1 MATTRFEN
9 ISSFAADFSGII
21 GVVSTDGSLAVISG
35 GNIHNGGSVPQVT
48 GIQKIAFNNDGLDWH
63 GLALNGAGVVTGWSR
78 DGWHGAGA
86 MPALVNGSGPVQD
99 IAAGYRFSL
108 FLRDGAVGGWGRP
121 SVGIPSQIAQPE
133 TFSDRV
139 VKIAAAGNLACALLE
154 GGGLIAWLPRSSG
167 SEFTNLAALPSF
179 PGGITHLAVIRQSS
193 TASGVNGVGILSGG
207 RFYKTSGVGGS
218 FNSWVESFSG
228 GFTNIWGGQDNFV
241 LRNQSVRSTGDDLYC
256 LTQIAPPMPEVRT
269 RNVSQAYVSG
279 SEVWALTDDGAMW
292 TTSTLAERQ
301 VQAGPIHV
309 YEPAAAT
316 GSVAALLDLKLADCT
331 ALFESSAALSGA
343 IFGFENIAP
352 TFTASA
358 SCAAVLAGGGAVV
371 LEASFVGV
379 SGFVAKSAAT
389 VQVADLLQTYT
400 GAGRAVTVSTIPMG
414 LQGSVVVR
422 YNGSLELPVAAG
434 AYQVD
439 AVLDTA
445 DYFGVAS
452 GQLVIQKAAQT
463 INWQTLQDR
472 KLGDAPFP
480 LFANSSSGLA
490 ISYTSS
496 NTLLATLAGNI
507 VTLRGVGQVTLTAY
521 QQGSV
526 NYLAAPAVSRTLL
539 IAAAPPAISNAQ
551 GALVLGVGQNFFFQ
565 FKASNNPTQWLLTPD
580 AILPPGF
587 LFNPL
592 AGTLA
597 GTGIEPG
604 IYRIGVIARNSAGDS
619 APNEFT
625 FGIFETQTLDVV
637 KKVTINTDSWDVS
650 FPDPFAG
657 ANGVGAAVGQLRYGD
672 EVTFQVAFAQGVTSG
687 TGVAATTTYNPP
699 LVQARFSL
707 KGLDSEPAFLVT
719 GEPEFKNITS
729 FTPSGYTGEVF
740 ITVSLKNDALL
751 AFLSDFEADS
761 GTHATCIGEFELVF
775 RRSAKAGG
783 GFDTIS
789 TRPFSMR
796 VTRGLF

>member
-9 ISSFAADFSGII
+9 ISSFAADRSGII
-21 GVVSTDGSLAVISG
+21 GVVSTDGSLAVISAGDIFG
-35 GNIHNGGSVPQVT
+35 GGFVPQAT
-48 GIQKIAFNNDGLDWH
+48 GIQKIAFNNNSAYWH
-63 GLALNGAGVVTGWSR
+63 GLALNSAGVVTEWGRATGTGGW
-78 DGWHGAGA
+78 GGK
-86 MPALVNGSGPVQD
+86 MPASVNGGGPVQD
-99 IAAGYRFSL
+99 IAAGDQFSL
-108 FLRDGAVGGWGRP
+108 FLRDGAVGGWGL
-121 SVGIPSQIAQPE
+121 SSIGIPSQLAQPE
-133 TFSDRV
+133 TFSERV
-139 VKIAAAGNLACALLE
+139 VKIAAARNFAYALLE
-154 GGGLIAWLPRSSG
+154 SGGLIAWMPGAFSSG
-167 SEFTNLAALPSF
+167 SAFLNLAALPSF
-179 PGGITHLAVIRQSS
+179 PGAITHLAVSDS
-193 TASGVNGVGILSGG
+193 AVGILSGG
-207 RFYKTSGVGGS
+207 RFYRAVLKEGYLAV
-218 FNSWVESFSG
+218 SWSEYFSG
-228 GFTNIWGGQDNFV
+228 GFTNLWGGQDNFV
-241 LRNQSVRSTGDDLYC
+241 LRNQSVRSVGDDLYC
-256 LTQIAPPMPEVRT
+256 LVQSAPLMPEVRT
-269 RNVSQAYVSG
+269 RNVSQAYVAG
-279 SEVWALTDDGAMW
+279 EGVWALTDDGAMW
-292 TTSTLAERQ
+292 TTSTLAAGQ
-301 VQAGPIHV
+301 VQSGPVHV
-309 YEPAAAT
+309 YEPAA
-316 GSVAALLDLKLADCT
+316 GVGGVAVSGFELRLADCT

-343 IFGFENIAP
+343 LFGFENIAP
-352 TFTASA
+352 AFTASA

-371 LEASFVGV
+371 LEPTFVGV

-389 VQVADLLQTYT
+389 VQVVDLLQTYS
-400 GAGRAVTVSTIPMG
+400 GAGRVVTVSTIPMG

-422 YNGSLELPVAAG
+422 YNGSGVLPVAAG
-434 AYQVD
+434 TYQVD

-445 DYFGVAS
+445 DCFGVAS

-463 INWQTLQDR
+463 INWQALQDQ

-507 VTLRGVGQVTLTAY
+507 VTLRDVGQVTLTAY
-521 QQGSV
+521 QQGSA
-526 NYLAAPAVSRTLL
+526 NYLAAPAVSRTLS
-539 IAAAPPAISNAQ
+539 IAAVPPAISNAQ
-551 GALVLGVGQNFFFQ
+551 GAVVLGVGQNFFFQ

-592 AGTLA
+592 AGTLT

-604 IYRIGVIARNSAGDS
+604 IWRVGVIARNSAGDS

-637 KKVTINTDSWDVS
+637 KRVTINTDSWDVS

-672 EVTFQVAFAQGVTSG
+672 EVTFQVAFAQ
-687 TGVAATTTYNPP
+687 TGVAATTNYNPP

-719 GEPEFKNITS
+719 GEPEFKKITS

-789 TRPFSMR
+789 TQPFSMR

>member
-9 ISSFAADFSGII
+9 ISSFAADRSGII
-21 GVVSTDGSLAVISG
+21 GVVSTDGSLALISAGDIFG
-35 GNIHNGGSVPQVT
+35 GGFVPQVT
-48 GIQKIAFNNDGLDWH
+48 GIQKIAFNNYSEYWH
-63 GLALNGAGVVTGWSR
+63 GLALNSAGVVTEWSGGGVTFGW
-78 DGWHGAGA
+78 GGK
-86 MPALVNGSGPVQD
+86 MPASVNGGGPVQD
-99 IAAGYRFSL
+99 IAAGDRFSL
-108 FLRDGAVGGWGRP
+108 FLRDGAVGGWGL
-121 SVGIPSQIAQPE
+121 SSIGIPSQLAQPE
-133 TFSDRV
+133 TFGERV
-139 VKIAAAGNLACALLE
+139 VKIAAAGNFAYALLE
-154 GGGLIAWLPRSSG
+154 AGGLIAWVPGSSG
-167 SEFTNLAALPSF
+167 SAFLNLAALASF
-179 PGGITHLAVIRQSS
+179 PGAITHLAVSYS
-193 TASGVNGVGILSGG
+193 AVGILSGG
-207 RFYKTSGVGGS
+207 RFYRAATGSNLS
-218 FNSWVESFSG
+218 FNSWSESFSG
-228 GFTNIWGGQDNFV
+228 GFTNLWGGQDNFV

-256 LTQIAPPMPEVRT
+256 LGQSAPLMPEVRT

-279 SEVWALTDDGAMW
+279 SGVWALTDDGAMW
-292 TTSTLAERQ
+292 TTSTLAAGQ
-301 VQAGPIHV
+301 VQSGPVHV
-309 YEPAAAT
+309 YEPAAAV
-316 GSVAALLDLKLADCT
+316 GVVAVSGFELRLADCT

-343 IFGFENIAP
+343 LFGFENIAP
-352 TFTASA
+352 AFTASA

-371 LEASFVGV
+371 LEPTFVGV

-389 VQVADLLQTYT
+389 VQVVDLLQTYT
-400 GAGRAVTVSTIPMG
+400 GAGRVVTVSTIPMG

-422 YNGSLELPVAAG
+422 YNGSVVLPVAAG

-463 INWQTLQDR
+463 ITWQALQDR

-521 QQGSV
+521 QQGSA
-526 NYLAAPAVSRTLL
+526 NYLAAPAVSRTLS
-539 IAAAPPAISNAQ
+539 IAAVPPAISNAQ
-551 GALVLGVGQNFFFQ
+551 GAVVLGVGQNFFFQ

-592 AGTLA
+592 AGTLT

-604 IYRIGVIARNSAGDS
+604 IWRVGVIARNSAGDS

-637 KKVTINTDSWDVS
+637 KRVTINTDSWDVS

-672 EVTFQVAFAQGVTSG
+672 EVTFQIAFAQGVTSG

-719 GEPEFKNITS
+719 GEPEFKKITS